1 MHPPTALSLSLA
13 ACDSLIDED
22 LDLNPTVLAPPSS
35 ILVRGRRLE
44 FAHCARCHDTPHRH
58 GALPHQIADY
68 GLGAIFTQFLIHGRS
83 ACRVGEA
90 LHLNDVPVKAGGRFR
105 QLFQLLLVLIRDRG
119 AAHFEFYG
127 CLSLHIVVVEP
138 VEAISVLLDVINDIQ
153 ENTDRFNRLDDYDVK
168 AEATVKFKVSSSTIS
183 NEDKEELKKLAE
195 TATGLNGYI
204 VEVKGFADSTG
215 RAAMNEKLSED
226 RAKAVVGYLMRE
238 CTVPVWRIVAPGAM
252 GEFQPAATNENAAG
266 RGENRRV
273 EVKVLINKG
282 IASSQR

>member
-44 FAHCARCHDTPHRH
+44 VAHSARCPDTPHRH
-58 GALPHQIADY
+58 GALPHQLADY

-138 VEAISVLLDVINDIQ
+138 VEAISVLLDVINVLLDLV
-153 ENTDRFNRLDDYDVK
+153 TVGSDSLLVARNRLLIRRDVLLIGRD
-168 AEATVKFKVSSSTIS
+168 AFFVAF
-183 NEDKEELKKLAE
+183 D
-195 TATGLNGYI
+195 GY
-204 VEVKGFADSTG
+204 
-215 RAAMNEKLSED
+215 N
-226 RAKAVVGYLMRE
+226 VG
-238 CTVPVWRIVAPGAM
+238 
-252 GEFQPAATNENAAG
+252 
-266 RGENRRV
+266 
-273 EVKVLINKG
+273 
-282 IASSQR
+282 S

>member
-13 ACDSLIDED
+13 ACDSLLDED
-22 LDLNPTVLAPPSS
+22 LDPNPPVLAPPSS

-68 GLGAIFTQFLIHGRS
+68 GLGAIFTQILIHGRS

-127 CLSLHIVVVEP
+127 CLSLHIVVVSRSSPSTVIVSATNLPSLSDDPSTFTFSPGIKIVSAISCLSRPKSPLSSLTLVFVFRTTVFLPPEP
-138 VEAISVLLDVINDIQ
+138 VTIIVSPERAMIIPLTSSPRVPMANINAGKSTPTSLTPI
-153 ENTDRFNRLDDYDVK
+153 TRCIAVTPFSFGTRTSMRL
-168 AEATVKFKVSSSTIS
+168 SGI
-183 NEDKEELKKLAE
+183 
-195 TATGLNGYI
+195 
-204 VEVKGFADSTG
+204 
-215 RAAMNEKLSED
+215 
-226 RAKAVVGYLMRE
+226 
-238 CTVPVWRIVAPGAM
+238 RIRL
-252 GEFQPAATNENAAG
+252 EY
-266 RGENRRV
+266 
-273 EVKVLINKG
+273 
-282 IASSQR
+282 